1 MHETWFTETW
11 WTDGFYNVSTNIE
24 HLECLDGCLGQTVCD
39 MRGSVMFGY
48 VLVSP
53 SSWFLWALLCLEEN
67 NVAQS
72 AVLRVLAQYTAQ
84 SRCAL
89 LRKQH
94 YESTAK
100 LVMAGSNQGQPL
112 QNTQTSDLSMFQTK
126 NSYWNLRTLRLL
138 NPAPGGGNLSKAGVD
153 QLFHLPS
160 WPARLEQNV
169 ATATLRESDL

>member
-1 MHETWFTETW
+1 MYPKQMKKIEKEFRHSILLCCVTQHGRMMAMDGTSCMKHDLQKLDGLMAFTMWVPT
-11 WTDGFYNVSTNIE
+11 SNIWE
-24 HLECLDGCLGQTVCD
+24 GLDGCLGQTVCD

-53 SSWFLWALLCLEEN
+53 SSWFLWALGSLEEN

-100 LVMAGSNQGQPL
+100 LVMAGSNQGQ
-112 QNTQTSDLSMFQTK
+112 TTSKYS
-126 NSYWNLRTLRLL
+126 NLGPQHVP
-138 NPAPGGGNLSKAGVD
+138 N
-153 QLFHLPS
+153 Q
-160 WPARLEQNV
+160 E
-169 ATATLRESDL
+169 